1 MEQCKWLHGRG
12 DSCKIVLTN
21 KSTTAEGV
29 NHPRQV
35 KGGGT
40 RKDLVEKN
48 ESNVQVVQ
56 LDEPERRKL

>member
-21 KSTTAEGV
+21 KCTTAEGV

-40 RKDLVEKN
+40 RKDLWK
-48 ESNVQVVQ
+48 
-56 LDEPERRKL
+56 K